1 MLFLPFIYIIFFLS
15 GAAGLMYQIVWTR
28 MLLLIFGSTTHS
40 VVAVVSA
47 FMAGLAIGSYSAPK
61 VFKRHIH
68 LLQLYGLLELGIGMS
83 ALLTLFLFP
92 VVSHVYSFIYQV
104 GVGRELL
111 LISKFILTFIVLL
124 PATTLMGATLP
135 LLVTV
140 LTGDLRRVP
149 SRTVSMLYAVNT
161 FGAFVGVLAT
171 GFVFIEILGLTKTL
185 ILAASVNI
193 LIGFFIYLF
202 HGLKLLHRVKKST
215 QNVTASYTP
224 DRVKLSLFIFTFS
237 GMLSMAYEIAWTR
250 QLTPITGT
258 YIYAFSFILALILL
272 GIAIGS
278 FIARFADRIARPLT
292 LMSMCQLGIGLGAF
306 ASVVAS
312 SSLVNFSPL
321 FTQLFVLLPATI
333 SMGIVFPI
341 ITNLAK
347 YQDMSQ
353 FVGTSYALN
362 TIGSMV
368 GPFLAAFVLLPTLGA
383 TNTILFLSVIN
394 LLFAIVL
401 AYREQQH
408 RHGIVRA
415 SIMVISASTIITI
428 VVLSSSRSGLL
439 REKSLALHLATFA
452 KGGYAYFYKE
462 DETAAVLGY
471 KNSTGSDYGL
481 LVDGVGMSVL
491 VDETKLM
498 AHLPLLL
505 HPNPKDVLV
514 IAFGMG
520 TTFRSALSHNV
531 NVDAVELVPSVPDAF
546 PIFFNDAAL
555 VRSNPKG
562 HVIIND
568 GRNYIRM
575 TKKKYDI
582 ITIDPP
588 PPVNSAGTTVLYS
601 REFYQQSLKRLNNGG
616 IVSQWF
622 FYGTRVDDF
631 QMLIKSFIDVF
642 PYVAVFRSPRDI
654 GIYALGSNKPIVID
668 KDHIADVFQRTPA
681 IVKDLNEWGYWNQN
695 NLVSLYAGDKEE
707 LKKFAGNA
715 YPVTDDHP
723 RTEYFLLR
731 QRSTFSDIARNEAL
745 FH

>member
-1 MLFLPFIYIIFFLS
+1 
-15 GAAGLMYQIVWTR
+15 

-61 VFKRHIH
+61 VFKRHTH
-68 LLQLYGLLELGIGMS
+68 LLRLYGLLELGIGMS

-92 VVSHVYSFIYQV
+92 VVSHVYTFIYQV
-104 GVGRELL
+104 GVGPQLL
-111 LISKFILTFIVLL
+111 LVSKFILTFVVLL
-124 PATTLMGATLP
+124 PATTFMGATLP
-135 LLVTV
+135 LLVAV
-140 LTGDLRRVP
+140 VTGGLRRVP
-149 SRTVSMLYAVNT
+149 SRTVSILYAVNT
-161 FGAFVGVLAT
+161 LGAFVGVLVT
-171 GFVFIEILGLTKTL
+171 GFVLIETLGLMKTL
-185 ILAASVNI
+185 ILAASINI
-193 LIGFFIYLF
+193 LIGFCIFLF
-202 HGLKLLHRVKKST
+202 QRWKLLHKNTKVIRDDSLSDST
-215 QNVTASYTP
+215 QNITVSYTS
-224 DRVKLSLFIFTFS
+224 DRVKLALFIFTFS
-237 GMLSMAYEIAWTR
+237 GMLSMAYEIAWMR

-306 ASVVAS
+306 GSVVAS
-312 SSLVNFSPL
+312 SSLVNFSTL
-321 FTQLFVLLPATI
+321 STQLLVLLPATI

-368 GPFLAAFVLLPTLGA
+368 GPFLAAFLLLPKLGA

-394 LLFAIVL
+394 LLFAILL
-401 AYREQQH
+401 AYREQQQ
-408 RHGIVRA
+408 RYRTVQSSIMILSA
-415 SIMVISASTIITI
+415 SII
-428 VVLSSSRSGLL
+428 VVIAMLASGRNGLL
-439 REKSLALHLATFA
+439 REKSLALHLAKFA

-505 HPNPKDVLV
+505 HPNPKDILV

-520 TTFRSALSHNV
+520 TTFRSALTHNV

-546 PIFFNDAAL
+546 PIFFSDAAL

-575 TKKKYDI
+575 TNKMYDV

-601 REFYQQSLKRLNNGG
+601 REFYEQSLRKLNNGG
-616 IVSQWF
+616 IVFQWF

-631 QMLIKSFIDVF
+631 QMLIKSFINVF
-642 PYVAVFRSPRDI
+642 PYVAVFKSPRGI
-654 GIYALGSNKPIVID
+654 GIYALGSNKPIVVD
-668 KDHIADVFQRTPA
+668 KDHFAEVLQKTPA
-681 IVKDLNEWGYWNQN
+681 VMKDLNEWGYWNAD
-695 NLVSLYAGDKEE
+695 NLVSLYAGDKEV

-715 YPVTDDHP
+715 NPVTDDHP
-723 RTEYFLLR
+723 RTEYFFLR
-731 QRSTFSDIARNEAL
+731 HKSIFSDIARNEGL
-745 FH
+745 FGSIF